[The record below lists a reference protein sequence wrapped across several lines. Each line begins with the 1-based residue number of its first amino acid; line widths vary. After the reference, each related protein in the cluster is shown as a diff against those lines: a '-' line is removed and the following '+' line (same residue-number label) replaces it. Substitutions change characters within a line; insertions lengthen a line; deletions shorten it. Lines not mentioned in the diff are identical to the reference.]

1 MRWNDIQGIGSGA
14 IMKKITILLIMLV
27 PAIAGATEVQAEDLT
42 NFSSSMSDIVSF
54 FAGCIAI
61 KAFVAGVSG
70 GNK

>member
-1 MRWNDIQGIGSGA
+1 
-14 IMKKITILLIMLV
+14 MKKVIILLIMLV

-42 NFSSSMSDIVSF
+42 NFSASMSDIVSF